1 MTKMLI
7 GVFERLFESYKVLVI
22 QGSHGWA
29 IPFRVLL
36 IPVSIFFYAL
46 TFLVIVTILPLV
58 ICVALPI
65 STISKVKISKAR
77 E

>member
-1 MTKMLI
+1 MTKMII

-22 QGSHGWA
+22 QGSNSWA
-29 IPFRVLL
+29 LPFRVLL

-46 TFLVIVTILPLV
+46 TLLVILTILPLV
-58 ICVALPI
+58 IFIAVPI
-65 STISKVKISKAR
+65 STISKVRVSKAR